1 VVLGARERDLAI
13 GGQAVIEGV
22 MMRGPEVWAVAVRR
36 ADGSITT
43 ETHAVAGWSQRY
55 RALPLVRGVAA
66 LAESLGL
73 GYRALG
79 WSAEQQLDELD
90 GPRPSK
96 RAFGLT
102 MKVSIVIA
110 IALVLGAFVVLPALV
125 GGIVHDHFG
134 ASSTVVESVIRLG
147 LLVGYLAAVGLMKEI
162 RRVFEYHGAEHK
174 AIAAFERG
182 APLEPESAQ
191 RFTTAHVRCGT
202 NFLLVV
208 TLVAIVVYALVPTPN
223 LLAVVV
229 SRIVLLPLIA
239 GLAYELI
246 KLASHHMERR
256 SVQVLMA
263 PGLALQR
270 LTTRQPS
277 LEQLEVAIVAL
288 RAAMTD
294 DQRVEVDARVAA

>member
-1 VVLGARERDLAI
+1 MAPGERTRDLAI

-22 MMRGPEVWAVAVRR
+22 MMRGPDVWAVAVRR
-36 ADGSITT
+36 TDGSIVS

-55 RALPLVRGVAA
+55 SRIPLLRGVTA

-90 GPRPSK
+90 GPRPNE

-102 MKVSIVIA
+102 MKVSMVVA
-110 IALVLGAFVVLPALV
+110 VTLVLGAFLVLPAV
-125 GGIVHDHFG
+125 AGGYVHDRVG
-134 ASSTVVESVIRLG
+134 VSSTVVESVIRLG
-147 LLVGYLAAVGLMKEI
+147 LLVGYLAAVGLMGDI

-182 APLEPESAQ
+182 VPLEPGSAQ

-223 LLAVVV
+223 ILAVVG
-229 SRIVLLPLIA
+229 SRIVLLPIIA
-239 GLAYELI
+239 GVAYELI
-246 KLASHHMERR
+246 KLASRHMHRAWVR
-256 SVQVLMA
+256 ALMA

-270 LTTRQPS
+270 LTTREPS
-277 LEQLEVAIVAL
+277 LAQLEVAIVAL

-294 DQRVEVDARVAA
+294 EQRVEVDGRAAA

>member
-1 VVLGARERDLAI
+1 MAREPDLAI

-36 ADGSITT
+36 ADGSITS
-43 ETHAVAGWSQRY
+43 ETHPVAGWSQRY
-55 RALPLVRGVAA
+55 GRIPLLRGVTA
-66 LAESLGL
+66 LGESLGL

-79 WSAEQQLDELD
+79 WSAERQLDDTD
-90 GPRPSK
+90 GPRPSD
-96 RAFGLT
+96 RAVGVT
-102 MKVSIVIA
+102 MKVGIVVA
-110 IALVLGAFVVLPALV
+110 VALVLGAFLVLPALV
-125 GGIVHDHFG
+125 GGVVHDHFG
-134 ASSTVVESVIRLG
+134 ASSTVAESLIRLG
-147 LLVGYLAAVGLMKEI
+147 LLVGYLAAVGCMPDI

-182 APLEPESAQ
+182 VPLAPESAQ

-208 TLVAIVVYALVPTPN
+208 TVVAIVVYALVPTPN

-229 SRIVLLPLIA
+229 SRIVFLPLIA

-246 KLASHHMERR
+246 KLASRHMQRR
-256 SVQVLMA
+256 IVRVLMA

-270 LTTRQPS
+270 LTTREPT
-277 LEQLEVAIVAL
+277 LAQLEVAIVAL
-288 RAAMTD
+288 RAAMSD
-294 DQRVEVDARVAA
+294 AQRGEVDARVAA